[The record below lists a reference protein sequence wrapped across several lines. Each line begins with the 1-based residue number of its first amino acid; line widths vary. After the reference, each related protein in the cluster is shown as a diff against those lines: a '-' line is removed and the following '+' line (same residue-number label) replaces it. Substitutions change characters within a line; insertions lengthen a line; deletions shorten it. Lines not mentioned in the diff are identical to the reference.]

1 MSSSVNL
8 YDNFYDNFSA
18 RVLEQVRAET
28 YGEDVGQSS
37 WMTAEELDRF
47 IELLRLKSSSNLLE
61 IGSGSGGP
69 ALYVARK
76 TKCRVTGL
84 DVSEFGVRNA
94 NELAAK
100 QSLDERAHFQLADAS
115 QPLPFG
121 DETFDAI
128 VSNDVMCHV
137 PKRSEVLREW
147 HRVLKPGGRMLFTD
161 AMVITGI
168 VSHEEIA
175 TRSSIGRY
183 FYLPRGENERL
194 IEEAGFELIL
204 SDDVTANAAMVA
216 QRWHDARVKHS
227 EDMIRIE
234 GKENF
239 EGLQKFLSCVHII
252 SREGRV
258 SRYLYVGRKPTSE
271 TQR

>member
-1 MSSSVNL
+1 MSSPVNL

-18 RVLEQVRAET
+18 SVLEQVRAET

-37 WMTAEELDRF
+37 WMTADELERF
-47 IELLRLKSSSNLLE
+47 IELLQLQPTSTLLE

-84 DVSEFGVRNA
+84 DVNEFGVRNA

-100 QSLDERAHFQLADAS
+100 QNLDARAHFQLADAS
-115 QPLPFG
+115 EPLPFN
-121 DETFDAI
+121 DATFDAI

-137 PKRSEVLREW
+137 PQRSEVLKEW
-147 HRVLKPGGRMLFTD
+147 HRVLQPGGRMLFTD

-204 SDDVTANAAMVA
+204 SDDVTANAALVA
-216 QRWHDARVKHS
+216 KRWHDARANHG
-227 EDMIRIE
+227 EDLIRIE

-239 EGLQKFLSCVHII
+239 EGLQKFLSCVHTI
-252 SREGRV
+252 SSEGRV
-258 SRYLYVGRKPTSE
+258 SRYLYLGRKPAPE
-271 TQR
+271 A

>member
-1 MSSSVNL
+1 MSSPVNL

-28 YGEDVGQSS
+28 YGEDVGQNS

-47 IELLRLKSSSNLLE
+47 IELLRLQSSSNLLE
-61 IGSGSGGP
+61 VGSGSGVP

-76 TKCRVTGL
+76 TGCRVTGL
-84 DVSEFGVRNA
+84 DINESGVRNA
-94 NELAAK
+94 NELATTQNLAA
-100 QSLDERAHFQLADAS
+100 RAHFQLADAS
-115 QPLPFG
+115 RPLPFG

-137 PKRSEVLREW
+137 PKRLEVLKEW
-147 HRVLKPGGRMLFTD
+147 HRVLQPGGRMLFTD
-161 AMVITGI
+161 AMIITGV

-204 SDDVTANAAMVA
+204 SDDVTANAALVA
-216 QRWHDARVKHS
+216 KRWHDARANHGA
-227 EDMIRIE
+227 DLIRIE

-252 SREGRV
+252 SSEGRV
-258 SRYLYVGRKPTSE
+258 SRYLYLARKGASE
-271 TQR
+271 A